1 MSQNK
6 RRKTDEQ
13 RLREIRIGGTRGT
26 RLRNLR
32 CKNKYT
38 QTDLGNVLGYSFQQI
53 QKYEKGDNGMMGFVA
68 GVLANF
74 LKVDINY
81 FSQGFNFDNYTSN
94 LKYEDR
100 FPEVNRCNQVRNEK
114 LYPNPNSYGELSDH
128 MNVFPNNEIL
138 KIGQ

>member
-13 RLREIRIGGTRGT
+13 RSREIRFNKHCGT

-53 QKYEKGDNGMMGFVA
+53 QKYEKGDNVMTGFVA

-74 LKVDINY
+74 LKVNINY
-81 FSQGFNFDNYTSN
+81 FAEGFNFDNYTSN

-128 MNVFPNNEIL
+128 MNVFPSNEIL

>member
-6 RRKTDEQ
+6 RKKTEEQ
-13 RLREIRIGGTRGT
+13 RLREIRFNKHCGT

-32 CKNKYT
+32 VKEGYT
-38 QTDLGNVLGYSFQQI
+38 QTDLGNVLNYSFQQI
-53 QKYEKGDNGMMGFVA
+53 QKYEKGDNVMSGYVM
-68 GVLANF
+68 GVLANYMN
-74 LKVDINY
+74 VNISY
-81 FSQGFNFDNYTSN
+81 FSEGFNFNNFTSN

>member
-13 RLREIRIGGTRGT
+13 RLRETRFNKHCGT

-53 QKYEKGDNGMMGFVA
+53 QKYEKGDNVMTGFVA

-74 LKVDINY
+74 LKVNINY
-81 FSQGFNFDNYTSN
+81 FAEGFNFDNYTSN

>member
-6 RRKTDEQ
+6 RKKTEEQ
-13 RLREIRIGGTRGT
+13 TINQRRFNVHCGT

-32 CKNKYT
+32 CQNKYT
-38 QTDLGNVLGYSFQQI
+38 QTDLGKVLNYSFQQI
-53 QKYEKGDNGMMGFVA
+53 QKYEKGDNVMSGYVM
-68 GVLANF
+68 GVLANYMN
-74 LKVDINY
+74 VNISY
-81 FSQGFNFDNYTSN
+81 FSEGFNFNNFTSN

>member
-1 MSQNK
+1 MSQIK
-6 RRKTDEQ
+6 RKKTEEQ
-13 RLREIRIGGTRGT
+13 TIRQRRFNIHCGT

-32 CKNKYT
+32 CQNKYT
-38 QTDLGNVLGYSFQQI
+38 QTDLGNVLNYSFQQI
-53 QKYEKGDNGMMGFVA
+53 QKYEKGDNVMSGYVM
-68 GVLANF
+68 GVLANYMN
-74 LKVDINY
+74 VNISY
-81 FSQGFNFDNYTSN
+81 FSEGFNFNNFTSN

-128 MNVFPNNEIL
+128 TNVFSNETL

>member
-6 RRKTDEQ
+6 RKKTEEQ
-13 RLREIRIGGTRGT
+13 TIRQRRFNIHCGT

-32 CKNKYT
+32 CQNKYT
-38 QTDLGNVLGYSFQQI
+38 QTDLGKVLNYSFQQI
-53 QKYEKGDNGMMGFVA
+53 QKYEKGDNVMSGYVM
-68 GVLANF
+68 GVLANYMN
-74 LKVDINY
+74 VNISY
-81 FSQGFNFDNYTSN
+81 FSEGFNFNNFTSN

-128 MNVFPNNEIL
+128 MNVFPNDTL

>member
-6 RRKTDEQ
+6 KRKTDEQ
-13 RLREIRIGGTRGT
+13 RSREKRFNKHCGT

-53 QKYEKGDNGMMGFVA
+53 QKYEKGDNVMTGFVA

-74 LKVDINY
+74 LKVNINY
-81 FSQGFNFDNYTSN
+81 FAEGFNFDNYTSN

>member
-1 MSQNK
+1 
-6 RRKTDEQ
+6 
-13 RLREIRIGGTRGT
+13 
-26 RLRNLR
+26 
-32 CKNKYT
+32 
-38 QTDLGNVLGYSFQQI
+38 
-53 QKYEKGDNGMMGFVA
+53 MMGFVA

-128 MNVFPNNEIL
+128 LNVFPNNEIL

>member
-6 RRKTDEQ
+6 RKKTEEQ
-13 RLREIRIGGTRGT
+13 TIRQKRFNVHCGT

-32 CKNKYT
+32 CQNKYT
-38 QTDLGNVLGYSFQQI
+38 QTDLGNVLNYSFQQI

-81 FSQGFNFDNYTSN
+81 FSQGFNFETWTSN

-100 FPEVNRCNQVRNEK
+100 FPEINRCNQVRNEK

-128 MNVFPNNEIL
+128 MNVFPNETL

>member
-6 RRKTDEQ
+6 RKKTEEQ
-13 RLREIRIGGTRGT
+13 TIRQRRFNIHCGT

-32 CKNKYT
+32 CQNKYT
-38 QTDLGNVLGYSFQQI
+38 QTDLGNVLNYSFQQI
-53 QKYEKGDNGMMGFVA
+53 QKYEKGDNVMSGYVM
-68 GVLANF
+68 GVLANYMN
-74 LKVDINY
+74 VNISY
-81 FSQGFNFDNYTSN
+81 FSEGFNFNNFTSN

-128 MNVFPNNEIL
+128 MNVFPNDTL